1 MKVLQCHL
9 VPDGTERTYKYMSS
23 KHANHSQK
31 SLMGALRNYL
41 NENRCFFAIAFT
53 SVLGDERSAELLAEL
68 VR

>member
-1 MKVLQCHL
+1 
-9 VPDGTERTYKYMSS
+9 MSS